1 MLRRLMFRRLYS
13 TKPWTHAEAS
23 KWCKSFSKEQIPKS
37 DLKITVSRSSGPGG
51 QNVNKV
57 NTKVDIRLGIK
68 DAKWIPEYARIKIL
82 QEANVRTTKDG
93 QLIMV
98 SDRTR
103 SQAKNLEDC
112 MEKLA
117 GVIRSA
123 VQVPKDPDA
132 ETIQKVKQLEETAY
146 MRRKDR
152 KQLHSQKKVQRK
164 SKGPDY

>member
-1 MLRRLMFRRLYS
+1 MFRRLYS
-13 TKPWTHAEAS
+13 TKSWTYAEAS

-37 DLKITVSRSSGPGG
+37 DLKVTVSRSSGPGG

-68 DAKWIPEYARIKIL
+68 DATWIPEYARIKIL
-82 QEANVRTTKDG
+82 KEANVRTTKDG

-112 MEKLA
+112 MEKLTD
-117 GVIRSA
+117 VIRSA

-132 ETIQKVKQLEETAY
+132 ETIKKVKQL
-146 MRRKDR
+146 
-152 KQLHSQKKVQRK
+152 
-164 SKGPDY
+164 